1 MISTALHTLQAL
13 VAASIFFVWV
23 VRYENIVREF
33 RHYALPD
40 WLRDLV
46 GICKLTLALLLV
58 LGIDRPPLAIV
69 GGIGMALLMVCA
81 FFIHIR
87 VNSPWV
93 KRVPCLALL
102 AVSLAIAFIHNP
114 RPVS

>member
-1 MISTALHTLQAL
+1 MNTALHTLQVF

-23 VRYENIVREF
+23 VRYENIIREF
-33 RHYALPD
+33 HHYALPD

-58 LGIDRPPLAIV
+58 LGIDRPALGVV
-69 GGIGMALLMVCA
+69 GGAGMAFLMVCA
-81 FFIHIR
+81 FGVHLR
-87 VNSPWV
+87 VNTPWI

-102 AVSLAIAFIHNP
+102 AVSLAIACLP
-114 RPVS
+114 TLATAS